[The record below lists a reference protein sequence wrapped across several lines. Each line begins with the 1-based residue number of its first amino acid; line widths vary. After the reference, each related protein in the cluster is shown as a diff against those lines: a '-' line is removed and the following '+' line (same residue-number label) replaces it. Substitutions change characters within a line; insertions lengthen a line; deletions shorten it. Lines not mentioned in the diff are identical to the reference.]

1 MQILEKDFVAQG
13 IAIDV
18 YEDGCTRPC
27 SDIKVVSD
35 SNANTVVYGGETT
48 RNWSKSLSMD
58 KRAMVCTYA
67 TALIERFNRRTK

>member
-1 MQILEKDFVAQG
+1 MQILGKDFVAQG

-35 SNANTVVYGGETT
+35 TLLQYQYSGIGTGSDQQEIGQ
-48 RNWSKSLSMD
+48 SL
-58 KRAMVCTYA
+58 CQ
-67 TALIERFNRRTK
+67 RTNEQWYVHTLQR